1 MGEDDNPEGKE
12 LDNRLLSKL
21 HLVVKIALFGI
32 FIVKFFDQMSAYAL
46 KI

>member
-1 MGEDDNPEGKE
+1 MNDY
-12 LDNRLLSKL
+12 RLLSKL

-32 FIVKFFDQMSAYAL
+32 FIVKFFNHMHAYAL